1 MSYKS
6 PLEMF
11 YHWESTKPN
20 EMYLRQPIDGQWK
33 EWTYKEAGQE
43 IRKMAAYLKSLN
55 LPEKSNIAL
64 ISKNCAHW
72 IMCDL
77 AIMMSGHTS
86 VPMYPN
92 LNSETVKLILE
103 HSESKVLFVGKL
115 DDWASMKPGVPDN
128 GIQCIT
134 FPFYSEE
141 GYPVWDDLIKDVEP
155 IAENVVRDQQDL
167 CTIVYT
173 SGTTGMP
180 KGVMHTFFNWSFV
193 STLAIDHIKLAD
205 SPQKFFSYLPLCHI
219 AERFL
224 VEMGSLYTGGS
235 ISFAESIDTFPANL
249 ADTNP
254 TVFLGVPRIW
264 SKFQQGV
271 LAKMPQ
277 KKLDLFLKI
286 PILNN
291 IVRKKIQT
299 ALGLIEAKNIFTGA
313 APTPASLIN
322 WYKKLGINIQEAYA
336 MTENCC
342 YSHVTMREWIKI
354 GKVGQAL
361 PQVDVKLAPDT
372 NEILIKHEGLMTG
385 YYKEP
390 GMTAETLVDGYLR
403 TGDEGSIDSDGFLQ
417 ITGRVK
423 DLFKTTKAKYVAPS
437 PIEMKI
443 SDNQDVGQVCVV
455 GEGIP
460 QPIALM
466 VLSETGKEKSQSE
479 IEESIMSTIQHVNT
493 TIDPHEQVKKVII
506 MKEEWTMEN
515 GLLTPSL
522 KIKRNPLEKQY
533 KPNYE
538 KWYEAPD
545 SVIWN

>member
-1 MSYKS
+1 MSLKS

-11 YHWESTKPN
+11 YQWESQNPDK
-20 EMYLRQPIDGQWK
+20 MYLRQPINGQWK
-33 EWTYKEAGQE
+33 EWTYKEAGLE
-43 IRKMAAYLKSLN
+43 IRKMAAYLKSLD
-55 LPEKSNIAL
+55 LPENSNIAM

-77 AIMMSGHTS
+77 AIMMSGHVS
-86 VPMYPN
+86 VPLYPN
-92 LNSETVKLILE
+92 LNAETVKLILE
-103 HSESKVLFVGKL
+103 HSGSKVLFVGKL
-115 DDWASMKPGVPDN
+115 DDWASMRPGVPE
-128 GIQCIT
+128 GVHCIT
-134 FPFYSEE
+134 FPFYPEP
-141 GYPVWDDLIKDVEP
+141 GYPVWDELIKDVEP
-155 IAENVVRDQQDL
+155 ITENVARNLEDL

-193 STLAIDHIKLAD
+193 ATKAIGHIELDK

-224 VEMGSLYTGGS
+224 VEMGSLYSGGS
-235 ISFAESIDTFPANL
+235 VSFAESIETFPANL
-249 ADTNP
+249 AETNP

-299 ALGLIEAKNIFTGA
+299 ALGLVEAKNIFTGA

-322 WYKKLGINIQEAYA
+322 WYKALGINIQEAYA

-342 YSHVTMREWIKI
+342 YSHVTMNTWIKI

-361 PQVDVKLAPDT
+361 PAVDVKLDPET

-403 TGDEGSIDSDGFLQ
+403 TGDEGAIDSDGFLQ

-443 SDNQDVGQVCVV
+443 SDNQDIGQVCVV
-455 GEGIP
+455 GDGIP
-460 QPIALM
+460 QPIALV
-466 VLSETGKEKSQSE
+466 VLSETGKEKNQND
-479 IEESIMSTIQHVNT
+479 IEESLLSTIKQVNT
-493 TIDPHEQVKKVII
+493 TIDPHEQVKKVVV

-533 KPNYE
+533 KANYE
-538 KWYEAPD
+538 KWYEAAEPI
-545 SVIWN
+545 IWN